1 MASTPNVPFPTS
13 PQAMFPAS
21 TAYPSTSAFSS
32 SPKGTPDSLS
42 GPSGPRMVVPTGTP
56 LPLRI
61 PGSSSGNIVG
71 SPSVPSSSPSGTIPS
86 QASPLMPTSMNA
98 PPPPTPSLPIPPL
111 VGGLRV
117 PPPMPLG
124 SVDGLANVDFS
135 SMPVPEDTWMAVQQ
149 LEAALE
155 GVRFGVE
162 HQLNVIEDDT
172 DRLESMYAEL
182 RSRVANHELTHG
194 IDGMR
199 SLLVCYF
206 PREANKEMIRQA
218 FSPYGPIDSVYLVHK
233 DGKPACY
240 GFVNFHDHASAARA
254 LAAANSERV
263 ELVDKRNVI
272 WHVKAE
278 WTMSSD
284 IPKKP
289 KKKRGKKKDEPG
301 GKMPE
306 ESPTP
311 PVALNRALK
320 GYHPKMTLSG
330 LPQHARIPHT
340 LSYTVPTVPQVPF
353 HE

>member
-1 MASTPNVPFPTS
+1 
-13 PQAMFPAS
+13 
-21 TAYPSTSAFSS
+21 
-32 SPKGTPDSLS
+32 
-42 GPSGPRMVVPTGTP
+42 
-56 LPLRI
+56 
-61 PGSSSGNIVG
+61 
-71 SPSVPSSSPSGTIPS
+71 
-86 QASPLMPTSMNA
+86 
-98 PPPPTPSLPIPPL
+98 
-111 VGGLRV
+111 
-117 PPPMPLG
+117 
-124 SVDGLANVDFS
+124 
-135 SMPVPEDTWMAVQQ
+135 
-149 LEAALE
+149 
-155 GVRFGVE
+155 
-162 HQLNVIEDDT
+162 VIENDT
-172 DRLESMYAEL
+172 ERLESMYNDL
-182 RSRVANHELTHG
+182 RSQVANAEQFGG

-218 FSPYGPIDSVYLVHK
+218 FAPYGPIDSVYLVHK

-240 GFVNFHDHASAARA
+240 GFVNFHDHPSAARA

-278 WTMSSD
+278 WTLSTD

-301 GKMPE
+301 MKPE

-340 LSYTVPTVPQVPF
+340 LSYTVPTMPQVPF
-353 HE
+353 PE

>member
-1 MASTPNVPFPTS
+1 
-13 PQAMFPAS
+13 
-21 TAYPSTSAFSS
+21 
-32 SPKGTPDSLS
+32 
-42 GPSGPRMVVPTGTP
+42 
-56 LPLRI
+56 
-61 PGSSSGNIVG
+61 
-71 SPSVPSSSPSGTIPS
+71 
-86 QASPLMPTSMNA
+86 
-98 PPPPTPSLPIPPL
+98 
-111 VGGLRV
+111 
-117 PPPMPLG
+117 MPLG
-124 SVDGLANVDFS
+124 VVGGPVEGLANVDFS

-162 HQLNVIEDDT
+162 HQLTVIEDDT
-172 DRLESMYAEL
+172 ERLESMYHEL
-182 RSRVANHELTHG
+182 RHQVANQELVNGHIAEHG
-194 IDGMR
+194 VDGMR

-240 GFVNFHDHASAARA
+240 GFVNFHDHPSAARA

-278 WTMSSD
+278 WTLSSD

-289 KKKRGKKKDEPG
+289 KKKRGKKKDEP

-340 LSYTVPTVPQVPF
+340 LSYTVPTVPQVPYP
-353 HE
+353 E